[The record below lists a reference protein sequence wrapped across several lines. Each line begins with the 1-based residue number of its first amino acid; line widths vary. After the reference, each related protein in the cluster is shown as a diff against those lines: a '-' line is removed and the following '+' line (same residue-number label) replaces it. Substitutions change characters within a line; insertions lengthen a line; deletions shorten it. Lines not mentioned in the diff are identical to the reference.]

1 MITIR
6 SKKKQPAGQLVVI
19 SKSKGTTKKKKS
31 TKATV
36 RAARPRGST
45 AMRTY
50 QLALESPFDPDSYG
64 ARCPSIFGYPTAT
77 YHYRNTGTISSS
89 SGLVQGIFF
98 PCPYLSLFTTQG
110 TSGSSAY
117 YTGLQQLAGD
127 KRCYAAALVSGSLS
141 SICSSYRVVGW
152 GVRFRNLLPPTT
164 ATGYLTVCTLPMVGN
179 LPGQNFLASNAL
191 ASTGFVGHTLGM
203 GLDGS
208 GNIPTNIIEIPDAQT
223 VTVQDI
229 ITYGLVARGQP
240 NSLSVFDFHNSS
252 NGTSVGSSM
261 TFGVDGE
268 FNTSTGAI
276 ISADNFNAMTCNG
289 WNAIVFRGD
298 GLPAGVVLEYE
309 LVYHLEVVPVPSS
322 TDSSVPA
329 ADDARAAVVAS
340 SAESER
346 PIISASSKPVVFLAE
361 AATTAAS
368 AVGGPIGGFLA
379 RTLFS
384 KLGLTM

>member
-1 MITIR
+1 M
-6 SKKKQPAGQLVVI
+6 A
-19 SKSKGTTKKKKS
+19 
-31 TKATV
+31 
-36 RAARPRGST
+36 
-45 AMRTY
+45 TY

-77 YHYRNTGTISSS
+77 YHYRNTGTITAN
-89 SGLVQGIFF
+89 SGSVQGIFF
-98 PCPYLSLFTTQG
+98 PCPYFSLFTCQG
-110 TSGSSAY
+110 TSAASAY

-127 KRCYAAALVSGSLS
+127 KRCYASALVTGSLS

-152 GVRFRNLLPPTT
+152 GVRFRNLQPPTT

-179 LPGQNFLASNAL
+179 LPGQNYLAANAL
-191 ASTGFVGHTLGM
+191 LSTGFVPHTIGM

-208 GNIPTNIIEIPDAQT
+208 ANIPTNIIEVSDAQT

-252 NGTSVGSSM
+252 NGTAVGSNM

-276 ISADNFNAMTCNG
+276 ISSDNFNAMTCNG

-298 GLPAGVVLEYE
+298 GLPSGIVLEYE

-322 TDSSVPA
+322 VDSSVPA
-329 ADDARAAVVAS
+329 ADDSRAAVVAS

-346 PIISASSKPVVFLAE
+346 PIINASSKPVVFLAE

-368 AVGGPIGGFLA
+368 AVGGPLGGFLA